1 MIWLWIL
8 GILLALVALVCLLRV
23 GVTVYLD
30 ERVTLD
36 VRAGPV
42 KFHIDPDQP
51 KKPKKNKKPD
61 KEKKPKETKPE
72 KAKKPFPRPTVA
84 DIRDAV
90 STLAP
95 PLGRA
100 LSRTRRSIRIHPM
113 TLSITVG
120 GAEEPADAAALYG
133 YLNASVW
140 SFMPWIEKL
149 LVIPEPSI
157 HIGLNFA
164 EEKTAVRG
172 QVGVSIRVGQAI
184 AIGLGIAIPALQWFL
199 RFRKAHKNDAHT
211 KDTTNT
217 TDKGKDA
224 NNDG

>member
-30 ERVTLD
+30 EQVTLD

-42 KFHIDPDQP
+42 RFHIDPDHP
-51 KKPKKNKKPD
+51 KKPKK
-61 KEKKPKETKPE
+61 EKKPAKEKRTKPE
-72 KAKKPFPRPTVA
+72 KEKKPFPRPTVA
-84 DIRDAV
+84 DIQDAV
-90 STLAP
+90 SALAP
-95 PLGRA
+95 ALGRA
-100 LSRTRRSIRIHPM
+100 LSRTRRSIRVHPM

-120 GAEEPADAAALYG
+120 GVEDPADAAVLYG
-133 YLNASVW
+133 YLNAGVW

-157 HIGLNFA
+157 HVGLDFA
-164 EEKTAVRG
+164 EEKTTVRG
-172 QVGVSIRVGQAI
+172 RVGVSIRVGQI
-184 AIGLGIAIPALQWFL
+184 LAIGMGIAIPALQWFL